1 MNQSVSQRFN
11 ILCIK
16 FKMRVFAITAL
27 VAVICEEDIDFVI
40 NGRDSL
46 GRIKSVR
53 DLISIET
60 HSVKTELLNSAVS
73 GILVLPDSL
82 ISHKISST
90 PPLLIEVSVPSRQS
104 EQSFICVLGVKPE
117 YP

>member
-27 VAVICEEDIDFVI
+27 VAVICE
-40 NGRDSL
+40 GL
-46 GRIKSVR
+46 
-53 DLISIET
+53 
-60 HSVKTELLNSAVS
+60 H
-73 GILVLPDSL
+73 DSL

-104 EQSFICVLGVKPE
+104 EQSFICVLGVLIFP
-117 YP
+117 